1 MTVHAGCVDALAE
14 ERTLLLCYFI
24 IHRPPGPTPLLLAL
38 RLLHALAV
46 TPPGAWAAAAQGGA
60 VYLLT
65 VLLPA
70 AAPDDTFKVPHVC
83 CAAGCALMCH
93 AVLRSTM
100 LWWAVIWCTSS
111 AVNCAASDPS

>member
-1 MTVHAGCVDALAE
+1 MAAHAGCVDALAE

-24 IHRPPGPTPLLLAL
+24 IHRPPGATPLLLAL

-46 TPPGAWAAAAQGGA
+46 TPPGAWAAAAQRGA

-70 AAPDDTFKVPHVC
+70 AAPAAAFKVPHVC
-83 CAAGCALMCH
+83 CAVLCCPALSCFTGPVMNQSQYC
-93 AVLRSTM
+93 
-100 LWWAVIWCTSS
+100 
-111 AVNCAASDPS
+111 